1 MNEYHFVFINK
12 KKTTLMEVNQTFF
25 SDFDFDK
32 KEFNKS
38 NIHLNNYVIYIIQVK
53 KFKFLD
59 YLR

>member
-1 MNEYHFVFINK
+1 
-12 KKTTLMEVNQTFF
+12 MEVNQTFF
-25 SDFDFDK
+25 SVFDFDK